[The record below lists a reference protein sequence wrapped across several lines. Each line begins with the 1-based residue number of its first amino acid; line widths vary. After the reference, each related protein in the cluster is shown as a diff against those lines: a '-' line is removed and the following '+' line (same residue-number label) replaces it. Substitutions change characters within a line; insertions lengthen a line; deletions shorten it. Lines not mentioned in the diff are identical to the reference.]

1 MTKSP
6 PASPDDER
14 LTFRGN
20 SLATKAT
27 ESFMKLVGDRYLQ
40 DTLGE
45 PVRRLLDARSDLE
58 IDPLK
63 VTSPGA
69 LYKQR
74 NSLRAFVQE
83 VWASILASYANFPP

>member
-1 MTKSP
+1 
-6 PASPDDER
+6 
-14 LTFRGN
+14 
-20 SLATKAT
+20 
-27 ESFMKLVGDRYLQ
+27 MKLVGDRYLQ

-63 VTSPGA
+63 LSSPGA

-74 NSLRAFVQE
+74 NSLRGVCRGGLGQHPGFLCQLPAVSA
-83 VWASILASYANFPP
+83 ASWV